1 MTKKDSQVIST
12 IVTATSSNPDRLL
25 TPAEV
30 CLLLSISKKTLDR
43 LRLQKPPALSYIKL
57 RGGFRYRRAA
67 VDFYINRN
75 EVKAVA

>member
-1 MTKKDSQVIST
+1 M
-12 IVTATSSNPDRLL
+12 SSKNSVLPASVVPSAHPDRLL

-30 CLLLSISKKTLDR
+30 CQILNISKKTLDR
-43 LRLQKPPALSYIKL
+43 MRLQRPPAISYVRV

-67 VDFYINRN
+67 VDAYVCRN